1 MAKILYAALS
11 VIGGA
16 VFVLSTLGAF
26 GVGDFALYYG
36 GSAQAWCRQAG
47 GK

>member
-11 VIGGA
+11 VIGGT
-16 VFVLSTLGAF
+16 VIVLHLLGAF

-36 GSAQAWCRQAG
+36 GSAQAWCRQVG
-47 GK
+47 GR